1 MRVQLPD
8 VRITDF
14 EPGNSTPGQTAPSTL
29 RRATQR
35 YLVALNRVNKL
46 IADINLSVQLE
57 QLHRRR
63 VKVEDVAQLLERAQ
77 VMRLGPATV
86 PQVMYVHDELM
97 ELHRSMTSLATLKDT
112 LDNWVILSEHGEA
125 AAVEAAQPASAE
137 EGAR

>member
-14 EPGNSTPGQTAPSTL
+14 EPGNSTPSQVAPSTL

-63 VKVEDVAQLLERAQ
+63 AKVEDVAQLLERAQ
-77 VMRLGPATV
+77 VMRLGAATM